1 MNKKNKIIFAVGILF
16 ILSFLVSVLS
26 LFSSV
31 EENTN
36 IIGSVLAALIC
47 LAAGAAMIFY
57 VAKNNGGLKS
67 AFHAFVKR
75 TVNDEIVFIIPGS
88 SVYHEYEFCPTLS
101 NSTDYK
107 EITEKEALKLGLR
120 KCKQCGKYE
129 VL

>member
-1 MNKKNKIIFAVGILF
+1 MNKKNKIIFAVGIWF
-16 ILSFLVSVLS
+16 VLSFLVFVLS
-26 LFSSV
+26 LFV
-31 EENTN
+31 PTEENTS
-36 IIGSVLAALIC
+36 IIGSILVALIC

-67 AFHAFVKR
+67 TFHAFFKR

-101 NSTDYK
+101 NSIDYK